1 MSRMNKSWVIKLNR
15 NNFGELLVEIES
27 KREEL
32 YDVYWLEPRN
42 KVKLVR
48 LSEELDR
55 LIYEYQ
61 QKVFNKQNT
70 GILFG

>member
-27 KREEL
+27 KRREL

-55 LIYEYQ
+55 LINEYQ
-61 QKVFNKQNT
+61 Q
-70 GILFG
+70 GL